1 MLYTAPSPMVLSP
14 RVNTICECTCA
25 SSFSDPTEKC
35 LKLHLPPRFVL
46 GREGT
51 PGTRCRA
58 RKVLRL
64 CILPTLLAAITE
76 HSPLLTHHVTMS
88 NGGCA
93 ACGADSAVRGPGN
106 HGLSIGLPSLAATSG
121 RERGGEQGLEL
132 HLSARSMP
140 SRTRAVDPS
149 RRVMIDSC
157 GRTDALIPPAP
168 RGKESLP
175 PPVPCACIP

>member
-64 CILPTLLAAITE
+64 CILLTLLAAITE

-106 HGLSIGLPSLAATSG
+106 HRLSIGLPSLAATSG

-132 HLSARSMP
+132 HLVQCQVHAF
-140 SRTRAVDPS
+140 TH
-149 RRVMIDSC
+149 
-157 GRTDALIPPAP
+157 
-168 RGKESLP
+168 
-175 PPVPCACIP
+175 